1 MAIEPITAEQA
12 DDFNAWLQ
20 AHGMMKAGARKR
32 IRVYRKTFNSANK
45 VRHSRDF
52 VYVVSADDYRND
64 LDNVH
69 AKLIE
74 LSQKV
79 MDPEEVVKSEE
90 YLQTMNAVERDLLMN
105 HQVQMNWYNGKS
117 ANFKYIRHV
126 ITDPEIL
133 EELNEAIKHHKNFDE
148 HNPYLERFRC
158 GALIAEFGVCPQY
171 DWKKFN
177 IIVEN
182 GKVICAYSTEDLVP
196 ISKEKFKTG
205 FFDKFG
211 YNIDICSEDNIKNVL
226 EHVKRQ
232 KEVDIQL
239 AMAEAN

>member
-79 MDPEEVVKSEE
+79 MDPEEVRRISSDHE
-90 YLQTMNAVERDLLMN
+90 
-105 HQVQMNWYNGKS
+105 
-117 ANFKYIRHV
+117 
-126 ITDPEIL
+126 
-133 EELNEAIKHHKNFDE
+133 
-148 HNPYLERFRC
+148 C
-158 GALIAEFGVCPQY
+158 G
-171 DWKKFN
+171 
-177 IIVEN
+177 
-182 GKVICAYSTEDLVP
+182 
-196 ISKEKFKTG
+196 
-205 FFDKFG
+205 
-211 YNIDICSEDNIKNVL
+211 
-226 EHVKRQ
+226 
-232 KEVDIQL
+232 
-239 AMAEAN
+239 

>member
-1 MAIEPITAEQA
+1 MAIEPITTEQA

-32 IRVYRKTFNSANK
+32 IRVYRKTFNSDKK

-90 YLQTMNAVERDLLMN
+90 YLRL
-105 HQVQMNWYNGKS
+105 
-117 ANFKYIRHV
+117 
-126 ITDPEIL
+126 
-133 EELNEAIKHHKNFDE
+133 
-148 HNPYLERFRC
+148 
-158 GALIAEFGVCPQY
+158 
-171 DWKKFN
+171 
-177 IIVEN
+177 
-182 GKVICAYSTEDLVP
+182 
-196 ISKEKFKTG
+196 
-205 FFDKFG
+205 
-211 YNIDICSEDNIKNVL
+211 
-226 EHVKRQ
+226 
-232 KEVDIQL
+232 
-239 AMAEAN
+239 